1 MISLANSNFF
11 VILALFCSQT
21 CINFSSVGAITSLR
35 PGDVLNNSQALD
47 SEGGK
52 FRLGFFSIPQTN
64 KTYLGIW
71 YADDRQERKLWIA
84 NPNTPILNNSGFL
97 TIDTTGTLKITS
109 GEETVVNIA
118 PPLLTGSLVA
128 RLQDS
133 GNFVLQDENRNATLW
148 QSFDHPTNCLLPG
161 MKLGY
166 NLTTRRNWSLT
177 SWLSFSVPAS
187 GAFTLSL
194 EDIQDAF
201 QLVIRRRGKVYWTSG
216 AWNNQGFPFL
226 PFSHNSATNN
236 EVTNIYQYNLNLV
249 SDKDGMF
256 FQYDTSQ
263 GSFPSLAL
271 NSDGDI
277 LGGYSFIYTL
287 FRDFCYGYEREDGCV
302 TTQLPDCRKDG
313 DKFERKSGD
322 FIHTSSITTEFY
334 DDASISIV
342 DCMQKCWERCS
353 CVGFTTTSGNGTGCR
368 IWNGNRDFR
377 VDESG
382 NAVQRYVLVS
392 PKSSKEKPWIWI
404 VIAIAILITL
414 LISGFIC
421 YIIMR
426 RRKLQDKKR
435 KEEEYI
441 RELTAAASFNNTN
454 LKGEDG
460 REVQDLKIFSF
471 GFISTATNN
480 FSSENKLGQGGFG
493 PVYKGKFPDGREVA
507 VKRLSRTSGQGLVEF
522 KNELIL
528 IAKVQHTNL
537 VRVIGC
543 CIHEDEKMLIYEYM
557 PNKSLDVFLFDPARK
572 ELLDWQKRCEI
583 IEGIAQGLLYLH
595 RYSRM
600 RVIHRDLK
608 ASNVLL
614 DENMNPK
621 IADFG
626 LARIFKQNETEA
638 VTSRVVGTYGYMAP
652 EFAMEGAFSIKSD
665 VFSFGVLMLE
675 IVSGRRNT
683 SLQQDSRSLNL
694 IGYAWELWKEGC
706 ALELKDPSLGD
717 LCNTQQL
724 LRVVHVGLLCVQE
737 GSTDRPTMSDVISML
752 GNESMPLPIAK
763 QPAFFTGRDEA
774 GSYSSTIKTE
784 RCAISS
790 LKPGDV
796 LNNSQ
801 ILHSE
806 GGKFQLG
813 FFSKYE
819 NYHLG
824 IWYAGDPEDRKL
836 WIANPN
842 VPILN
847 NSGLLTLDSTGTLKI
862 TSGGKTVVNIVK
874 STGLTGSLV
883 ARLQDS
889 GNFVLQDETRNKT
902 LWQSFDHPTSCLL
915 PGMKLG
921 YNLTTRQNWTLTS
934 WLSFSVPASGAFTLS
949 LEAIKDTFQLVIRRR
964 GKVYWTSGAW
974 NDQGFPFLN
983 TIYQYYFNLVS
994 DKDGMF
1000 IQLKDRVGGF
1010 PSLEL
1015 FPDGSIIG
1023 GHGPIFTRFNK
1034 FCYGYESD
1042 DGCVSSQLPAC
1053 RKDGDKFEQKRG
1065 DFTDISGTS
1074 TNYYD
1079 NASISLG
1086 DCMQKCWE
1094 LCSCIGFTAVS
1105 DNGTGCQIW
1114 KGKKR
1119 DFEIDENGNALQRY
1133 VLVSPKSSKGA
1144 GKSWIWIVI
1153 VVAIFITLTLSG
1165 FISYIIMRRRKLQDK
1180 KRKEEEYIR
1189 ELTAAASFNNTNLK
1203 GEDGREVQDLKIFSF
1218 GFILVATNNFSSEN
1232 KLGEGGFGPVYKG
1245 KFPDGREVAVK
1256 RLSRTS
1262 VQGLVEFKNE
1272 LILIAKVQHT
1282 NLVRVIGCC
1291 IHEDEKMLIYE
1302 YMPNKSLDFFLFD
1315 QSRKELLDW
1324 NKRFEIIEGISQ
1336 GLLYLHKYS
1345 RMRVI
1350 HRDLK
1355 ASNVL
1360 LDEHMNPKIADF
1372 GLARIFKQNETEAV
1386 TDRVVGTYG
1395 YMAPEFAME
1404 GAFSIKS
1411 DVFSFGVLMLE
1422 IVSGRRNTSLQQ
1434 VDRSLNLIG
1443 HAWELWK
1450 EGRALEL
1457 KDAALGDVCDNSKQ
1471 LLRVIHVGLLCVQEN
1486 ALDRPT
1492 TSEVISMLGNES
1504 MPLPDAKH
1512 PAFFTGRDEIESNA
1526 SGTKAVQR
1534 SVNNLSITVLEAR

>member
-1 MISLANSNFF
+1 MY
-11 VILALFCSQT
+11 
-21 CINFSSVGAITSLR
+21 
-35 PGDVLNNSQALD
+35 
-47 SEGGK
+47 
-52 FRLGFFSIPQTN
+52 SIIH
-64 KTYLGIW
+64 KY
-71 YADDRQERKLWIA
+71 
-84 NPNTPILNNSGFL
+84 F
-97 TIDTTGTLKITS
+97 
-109 GEETVVNIA
+109 
-118 PPLLTGSLVA
+118 
-128 RLQDS
+128 
-133 GNFVLQDENRNATLW
+133 
-148 QSFDHPTNCLLPG
+148 
-161 MKLGY
+161 
-166 NLTTRRNWSLT
+166 
-177 SWLSFSVPAS
+177 
-187 GAFTLSL
+187 
-194 EDIQDAF
+194 IQ
-201 QLVIRRRGKVYWTSG
+201 K
-216 AWNNQGFPFL
+216 
-226 PFSHNSATNN
+226 
-236 EVTNIYQYNLNLV
+236 
-249 SDKDGMF
+249 
-256 FQYDTSQ
+256 
-263 GSFPSLAL
+263 
-271 NSDGDI
+271 
-277 LGGYSFIYTL
+277 
-287 FRDFCYGYEREDGCV
+287 
-302 TTQLPDCRKDG
+302 
-313 DKFERKSGD
+313 
-322 FIHTSSITTEFY
+322 
-334 DDASISIV
+334 
-342 DCMQKCWERCS
+342 
-353 CVGFTTTSGNGTGCR
+353 
-368 IWNGNRDFR
+368 
-377 VDESG
+377 
-382 NAVQRYVLVS
+382 
-392 PKSSKEKPWIWI
+392 
-404 VIAIAILITL
+404 
-414 LISGFIC
+414 
-421 YIIMR
+421 
-426 RRKLQDKKR
+426 
-435 KEEEYI
+435 
-441 RELTAAASFNNTN
+441 
-454 LKGEDG
+454 
-460 REVQDLKIFSF
+460 
-471 GFISTATNN
+471 
-480 FSSENKLGQGGFG
+480 
-493 PVYKGKFPDGREVA
+493 
-507 VKRLSRTSGQGLVEF
+507 
-522 KNELIL
+522 
-528 IAKVQHTNL
+528 
-537 VRVIGC
+537 
-543 CIHEDEKMLIYEYM
+543 
-557 PNKSLDVFLFDPARK
+557 
-572 ELLDWQKRCEI
+572 
-583 IEGIAQGLLYLH
+583 
-595 RYSRM
+595 
-600 RVIHRDLK
+600 
-608 ASNVLL
+608 
-614 DENMNPK
+614 
-621 IADFG
+621 
-626 LARIFKQNETEA
+626 
-638 VTSRVVGTYGYMAP
+638 
-652 EFAMEGAFSIKSD
+652 
-665 VFSFGVLMLE
+665 
-675 IVSGRRNT
+675 
-683 SLQQDSRSLNL
+683 
-694 IGYAWELWKEGC
+694 
-706 ALELKDPSLGD
+706 
-717 LCNTQQL
+717 
-724 LRVVHVGLLCVQE
+724 
-737 GSTDRPTMSDVISML
+737 
-752 GNESMPLPIAK
+752 
-763 QPAFFTGRDEA
+763 
-774 GSYSSTIKTE
+774 
-784 RCAISS
+784 
-790 LKPGDV
+790 
-796 LNNSQ
+796 
-801 ILHSE
+801 
-806 GGKFQLG
+806 
-813 FFSKYE
+813 
-819 NYHLG
+819 
-824 IWYAGDPEDRKL
+824 AGDPEDRKL
-836 WIANPN
+836 WIANQN

-862 TSGGKTVVNIVK
+862 TSGGITVVNIVK

-889 GNFVLQDETRNKT
+889 GNFVLQVETRNKT

-1042 DGCVSSQLPAC
+1042 GGCVSSQLPAC

-1065 DFTDISGTS
+1065 DFTDISDTS

-1079 NASISLG
+1079 NASSSLG

-1094 LCSCIGFTAVS
+1094 LCSCIGFTTIS
-1105 DNGTGCQIW
+1105 DNGTGYQIW
-1114 KGKKR
+1114 KGKKG
-1119 DFEIDENGNALQRY
+1119 DFEIDETGNALQRY
-1133 VLVSPKSSKGA
+1133 VLVSPKSSKGKCISGIHFIYELHINFVDQPQLRNSTHAIGA

-1165 FISYIIMRRRKLQDK
+1165 FTSYIIMRRRKLQGTSPTVDLEANK
-1180 KRKEEEYIR
+1180 KRKEEEHIR

-1218 GFILVATNNFSSEN
+1218 GFISTATNNFSSEN
-1232 KLGEGGFGPVYKG
+1232 KLGQGGFGPVYKG

-1336 GLLYLHKYS
+1336 GLLYLHRYS

-1450 EGRALEL
+1450 EGCALEL

-1526 SGTKAVQR
+1526 SVTKAVQR
-1534 SVNNLSITVLEAR
+1534 LVNNLSITVLEAR

>member
-1 MISLANSNFF
+1 
-11 VILALFCSQT
+11 
-21 CINFSSVGAITSLR
+21 
-35 PGDVLNNSQALD
+35 
-47 SEGGK
+47 
-52 FRLGFFSIPQTN
+52 
-64 KTYLGIW
+64 
-71 YADDRQERKLWIA
+71 RKLWIA
-84 NPNTPILNNSGFL
+84 N
-97 TIDTTGTLKITS
+97 
-109 GEETVVNIA
+109 
-118 PPLLTGSLVA
+118 
-128 RLQDS
+128 Q
-133 GNFVLQDENRNATLW
+133 
-148 QSFDHPTNCLLPG
+148 
-161 MKLGY
+161 
-166 NLTTRRNWSLT
+166 
-177 SWLSFSVPAS
+177 
-187 GAFTLSL
+187 
-194 EDIQDAF
+194 
-201 QLVIRRRGKVYWTSG
+201 
-216 AWNNQGFPFL
+216 
-226 PFSHNSATNN
+226 
-236 EVTNIYQYNLNLV
+236 
-249 SDKDGMF
+249 
-256 FQYDTSQ
+256 
-263 GSFPSLAL
+263 
-271 NSDGDI
+271 
-277 LGGYSFIYTL
+277 
-287 FRDFCYGYEREDGCV
+287 
-302 TTQLPDCRKDG
+302 
-313 DKFERKSGD
+313 
-322 FIHTSSITTEFY
+322 
-334 DDASISIV
+334 
-342 DCMQKCWERCS
+342 
-353 CVGFTTTSGNGTGCR
+353 
-368 IWNGNRDFR
+368 
-377 VDESG
+377 
-382 NAVQRYVLVS
+382 
-392 PKSSKEKPWIWI
+392 
-404 VIAIAILITL
+404 
-414 LISGFIC
+414 
-421 YIIMR
+421 
-426 RRKLQDKKR
+426 
-435 KEEEYI
+435 
-441 RELTAAASFNNTN
+441 
-454 LKGEDG
+454 
-460 REVQDLKIFSF
+460 
-471 GFISTATNN
+471 
-480 FSSENKLGQGGFG
+480 
-493 PVYKGKFPDGREVA
+493 
-507 VKRLSRTSGQGLVEF
+507 
-522 KNELIL
+522 
-528 IAKVQHTNL
+528 
-537 VRVIGC
+537 
-543 CIHEDEKMLIYEYM
+543 
-557 PNKSLDVFLFDPARK
+557 
-572 ELLDWQKRCEI
+572 
-583 IEGIAQGLLYLH
+583 
-595 RYSRM
+595 
-600 RVIHRDLK
+600 
-608 ASNVLL
+608 
-614 DENMNPK
+614 
-621 IADFG
+621 
-626 LARIFKQNETEA
+626 
-638 VTSRVVGTYGYMAP
+638 
-652 EFAMEGAFSIKSD
+652 
-665 VFSFGVLMLE
+665 
-675 IVSGRRNT
+675 
-683 SLQQDSRSLNL
+683 
-694 IGYAWELWKEGC
+694 
-706 ALELKDPSLGD
+706 
-717 LCNTQQL
+717 
-724 LRVVHVGLLCVQE
+724 
-737 GSTDRPTMSDVISML
+737 
-752 GNESMPLPIAK
+752 
-763 QPAFFTGRDEA
+763 
-774 GSYSSTIKTE
+774 
-784 RCAISS
+784 
-790 LKPGDV
+790 
-796 LNNSQ
+796 
-801 ILHSE
+801 
-806 GGKFQLG
+806 
-813 FFSKYE
+813 
-819 NYHLG
+819 
-824 IWYAGDPEDRKL
+824 
-836 WIANPN
+836 N

-862 TSGGKTVVNIVK
+862 TSGGRTVLNIVK
-874 STGLTGSLV
+874 ATGLTGSLV

-1042 DGCVSSQLPAC
+1042 GGCVSSQLPAC

-1065 DFTDISGTS
+1065 DFTDISDTS

-1079 NASISLG
+1079 NASSSLG

-1094 LCSCIGFTAVS
+1094 LCSCIGFTTIS
-1105 DNGTGCQIW
+1105 DNGTGYQIW
-1114 KGKKR
+1114 KGKKG
-1119 DFEIDENGNALQRY
+1119 DFEIDETGNALQRY

-1165 FISYIIMRRRKLQDK
+1165 FTSYIIMRRRKLQ
-1180 KRKEEEYIR
+1180 
-1189 ELTAAASFNNTNLK
+1189 
-1203 GEDGREVQDLKIFSF
+1203 
-1218 GFILVATNNFSSEN
+1218 ATNNFSSEN
-1232 KLGEGGFGPVYKG
+1232 KLGQGGFGPVYKG

-1336 GLLYLHKYS
+1336 GLLYLHRYS

-1450 EGRALEL
+1450 EGCALEL

-1471 LLRVIHVGLLCVQEN
+1471 LLRVIHVELSCVQEN

-1526 SGTKAVQR
+1526 SVTKAVQR

>member
-1 MISLANSNFF
+1 
-11 VILALFCSQT
+11 
-21 CINFSSVGAITSLR
+21 
-35 PGDVLNNSQALD
+35 
-47 SEGGK
+47 
-52 FRLGFFSIPQTN
+52 
-64 KTYLGIW
+64 
-71 YADDRQERKLWIA
+71 RKLWIA
-84 NPNTPILNNSGFL
+84 N
-97 TIDTTGTLKITS
+97 
-109 GEETVVNIA
+109 
-118 PPLLTGSLVA
+118 
-128 RLQDS
+128 Q
-133 GNFVLQDENRNATLW
+133 
-148 QSFDHPTNCLLPG
+148 
-161 MKLGY
+161 
-166 NLTTRRNWSLT
+166 
-177 SWLSFSVPAS
+177 
-187 GAFTLSL
+187 
-194 EDIQDAF
+194 
-201 QLVIRRRGKVYWTSG
+201 
-216 AWNNQGFPFL
+216 
-226 PFSHNSATNN
+226 
-236 EVTNIYQYNLNLV
+236 
-249 SDKDGMF
+249 
-256 FQYDTSQ
+256 
-263 GSFPSLAL
+263 
-271 NSDGDI
+271 
-277 LGGYSFIYTL
+277 
-287 FRDFCYGYEREDGCV
+287 
-302 TTQLPDCRKDG
+302 
-313 DKFERKSGD
+313 
-322 FIHTSSITTEFY
+322 
-334 DDASISIV
+334 
-342 DCMQKCWERCS
+342 
-353 CVGFTTTSGNGTGCR
+353 
-368 IWNGNRDFR
+368 
-377 VDESG
+377 
-382 NAVQRYVLVS
+382 
-392 PKSSKEKPWIWI
+392 
-404 VIAIAILITL
+404 
-414 LISGFIC
+414 
-421 YIIMR
+421 
-426 RRKLQDKKR
+426 
-435 KEEEYI
+435 
-441 RELTAAASFNNTN
+441 
-454 LKGEDG
+454 
-460 REVQDLKIFSF
+460 
-471 GFISTATNN
+471 
-480 FSSENKLGQGGFG
+480 
-493 PVYKGKFPDGREVA
+493 
-507 VKRLSRTSGQGLVEF
+507 
-522 KNELIL
+522 
-528 IAKVQHTNL
+528 
-537 VRVIGC
+537 
-543 CIHEDEKMLIYEYM
+543 
-557 PNKSLDVFLFDPARK
+557 
-572 ELLDWQKRCEI
+572 
-583 IEGIAQGLLYLH
+583 
-595 RYSRM
+595 
-600 RVIHRDLK
+600 
-608 ASNVLL
+608 
-614 DENMNPK
+614 
-621 IADFG
+621 
-626 LARIFKQNETEA
+626 
-638 VTSRVVGTYGYMAP
+638 
-652 EFAMEGAFSIKSD
+652 
-665 VFSFGVLMLE
+665 
-675 IVSGRRNT
+675 
-683 SLQQDSRSLNL
+683 
-694 IGYAWELWKEGC
+694 
-706 ALELKDPSLGD
+706 
-717 LCNTQQL
+717 
-724 LRVVHVGLLCVQE
+724 
-737 GSTDRPTMSDVISML
+737 
-752 GNESMPLPIAK
+752 
-763 QPAFFTGRDEA
+763 
-774 GSYSSTIKTE
+774 
-784 RCAISS
+784 
-790 LKPGDV
+790 
-796 LNNSQ
+796 
-801 ILHSE
+801 
-806 GGKFQLG
+806 
-813 FFSKYE
+813 
-819 NYHLG
+819 
-824 IWYAGDPEDRKL
+824 
-836 WIANPN
+836 N

-862 TSGGKTVVNIVK
+862 TSGGITVVNIVK

-889 GNFVLQDETRNKT
+889 GNFVLQVETRNKT

-1042 DGCVSSQLPAC
+1042 GGCVSSQLPAC

-1065 DFTDISGTS
+1065 DFTDISDTS

-1079 NASISLG
+1079 NASSSLG

-1094 LCSCIGFTAVS
+1094 LCSCIGFTTIS
-1105 DNGTGCQIW
+1105 DNGTGYQIW
-1114 KGKKR
+1114 KGKKG
-1119 DFEIDENGNALQRY
+1119 DFEIDETGNALQRY

-1165 FISYIIMRRRKLQDK
+1165 FTSYIIMRRRKLQ
-1180 KRKEEEYIR
+1180 
-1189 ELTAAASFNNTNLK
+1189 
-1203 GEDGREVQDLKIFSF
+1203 
-1218 GFILVATNNFSSEN
+1218 ATNNFSSEN
-1232 KLGEGGFGPVYKG
+1232 KLGQGGFGPVYKG

-1336 GLLYLHKYS
+1336 GLLYLHRYS

-1450 EGRALEL
+1450 EGCALEL

-1526 SGTKAVQR
+1526 SVTKAVQR
-1534 SVNNLSITVLEAR
+1534 LVNNLSITVLEAR

>member
-97 TIDTTGTLKITS
+97 TVDTTGTLKITS
-109 GEETVVNIA
+109 REETVVNIA

-256 FQYDTSQ
+256 FRYDTSQ
-263 GSFPSLAL
+263 GSYPSLAL

-302 TTQLPDCRKDG
+302 TTQLPDCRKDE

-342 DCMQKCWERCS
+342 DCMQKCWE
-353 CVGFTTTSGNGTGCR
+353 
-368 IWNGNRDFR
+368 
-377 VDESG
+377 
-382 NAVQRYVLVS
+382 L
-392 PKSSKEKPWIWI
+392 
-404 VIAIAILITL
+404 
-414 LISGFIC
+414 
-421 YIIMR
+421 
-426 RRKLQDKKR
+426 
-435 KEEEYI
+435 KEEEHI

-543 CIHEDEKMLIYEYM
+543 CIYEDEKMLIYEYM

-683 SLQQDSRSLNL
+683 SLQQDGRSLNL

-784 RCAISS
+784 RCS
-790 LKPGDV
+790 
-796 LNNSQ
+796 
-801 ILHSE
+801 
-806 GGKFQLG
+806 
-813 FFSKYE
+813 
-819 NYHLG
+819 
-824 IWYAGDPEDRKL
+824 
-836 WIANPN
+836 
-842 VPILN
+842 
-847 NSGLLTLDSTGTLKI
+847 
-862 TSGGKTVVNIVK
+862 VN
-874 STGLTGSLV
+874 
-883 ARLQDS
+883 D
-889 GNFVLQDETRNKT
+889 
-902 LWQSFDHPTSCLL
+902 C
-915 PGMKLG
+915 
-921 YNLTTRQNWTLTS
+921 
-934 WLSFSVPASGAFTLS
+934 
-949 LEAIKDTFQLVIRRR
+949 
-964 GKVYWTSGAW
+964 
-974 NDQGFPFLN
+974 
-983 TIYQYYFNLVS
+983 
-994 DKDGMF
+994 
-1000 IQLKDRVGGF
+1000 
-1010 PSLEL
+1010 
-1015 FPDGSIIG
+1015 
-1023 GHGPIFTRFNK
+1023 
-1034 FCYGYESD
+1034 
-1042 DGCVSSQLPAC
+1042 
-1053 RKDGDKFEQKRG
+1053 
-1065 DFTDISGTS
+1065 
-1074 TNYYD
+1074 
-1079 NASISLG
+1079 SIS
-1086 DCMQKCWE
+1086 
-1094 LCSCIGFTAVS
+1094 
-1105 DNGTGCQIW
+1105 
-1114 KGKKR
+1114 
-1119 DFEIDENGNALQRY
+1119 
-1133 VLVSPKSSKGA
+1133 
-1144 GKSWIWIVI
+1144 
-1153 VVAIFITLTLSG
+1153 VV
-1165 FISYIIMRRRKLQDK
+1165 
-1180 KRKEEEYIR
+1180 
-1189 ELTAAASFNNTNLK
+1189 
-1203 GEDGREVQDLKIFSF
+1203 
-1218 GFILVATNNFSSEN
+1218 
-1232 KLGEGGFGPVYKG
+1232 
-1245 KFPDGREVAVK
+1245 
-1256 RLSRTS
+1256 
-1262 VQGLVEFKNE
+1262 
-1272 LILIAKVQHT
+1272 
-1282 NLVRVIGCC
+1282 
-1291 IHEDEKMLIYE
+1291 
-1302 YMPNKSLDFFLFD
+1302 
-1315 QSRKELLDW
+1315 
-1324 NKRFEIIEGISQ
+1324 
-1336 GLLYLHKYS
+1336 
-1345 RMRVI
+1345 
-1350 HRDLK
+1350 
-1355 ASNVL
+1355 
-1360 LDEHMNPKIADF
+1360 
-1372 GLARIFKQNETEAV
+1372 
-1386 TDRVVGTYG
+1386 
-1395 YMAPEFAME
+1395 
-1404 GAFSIKS
+1404 
-1411 DVFSFGVLMLE
+1411 
-1422 IVSGRRNTSLQQ
+1422 
-1434 VDRSLNLIG
+1434 
-1443 HAWELWK
+1443 
-1450 EGRALEL
+1450 
-1457 KDAALGDVCDNSKQ
+1457 
-1471 LLRVIHVGLLCVQEN
+1471 
-1486 ALDRPT
+1486 
-1492 TSEVISMLGNES
+1492 
-1504 MPLPDAKH
+1504 
-1512 PAFFTGRDEIESNA
+1512 
-1526 SGTKAVQR
+1526 
-1534 SVNNLSITVLEAR
+1534 EAR